1 MARQSQ
7 SGRASGVSQGKASHP
22 SADERAAK
30 GKALR
35 EMVPRTSHSEWKPYK
50 GRRDPVELT
59 LASDDG
65 RIEDLVPIRHG
76 RMSASP
82 FAFFRGSAALMA
94 ADLARTPTSGIRVQA
109 CGDAHLMN
117 FGGFATPERN
127 VIFDINDF
135 DETLPAPF
143 EWDLKRLAASAVIA
157 AQYLTLRSSDT
168 ARVAAGVAREYRKSM
183 RTYATMRA
191 RDVWYERIDLQRYQD
206 RGGDPKRVASVRA
219 ASAKLIKEAKRR
231 AAPEHQLPKL
241 VARKG
246 ARLTIKDA
254 PPLIYHPTAEIAPGM
269 KFGYAETIAA
279 YREALPANV
288 RILFD
293 RFQFR
298 DLATK
303 IVGVGSVGTQCYV
316 ALLMAAEN
324 DPLFLQIKEARRSVL
339 EPYAGNSVHSNQGQR
354 VVEGQRLMQSASDVF
369 LGWARGTNKR
379 DFYLRQLMDMK
390 VSATLDEMDA
400 KMLHQYSRMCAHA
413 LALAHARAG
422 DAAMIAG
429 YLGSGP
435 VFDDAIGEF
444 AFEYAGQNAADYRS
458 FITAIREGRVKARI
472 DSQVRSG
479 QRISPTGPRS

>member
-1 MARQSQ
+1 MVRNTQPE
-7 SGRASGVSQGKASHP
+7 RASKAPQDKASHP

-30 GKALR
+30 GKKLR
-35 EMVPRTSHSEWKPYK
+35 EMVPRASQAEWKPYK
-50 GRRDPVELT
+50 GRRDPVEVT
-59 LASDDG
+59 LASDQG
-65 RIEDLVPIRHG
+65 RMGNLVPIRHG

-82 FAFFRGSAALMA
+82 FAFYRGSAALMA
-94 ADLARTPTSGIRVQA
+94 ADLATTPTSGIRVQA

-143 EWDLKRLAASAVIA
+143 EWDLKRLAVSAVIA
-157 AQYLTLRSSDT
+157 AQHLTLPSSDA
-168 ARVAAGVAREYRKSM
+168 ARVAKGVAREYRESM

-191 RDVWYERIDLQRYQD
+191 RDVWYDRIDLQRYED

-219 ASAKLIKEAKRR
+219 ASARLIKEAKRR
-231 AAPEHQLPKL
+231 TAPEHQLPKL
-241 VARKG
+241 VSRDG

-254 PPLIYHPTAEIAPGM
+254 PPLIYHPTAEITPGM

-279 YREALPANV
+279 YREALPAHV
-288 RILFD
+288 QILFD

-298 DLATK
+298 DLAIK
-303 IVGVGSVGTQCYV
+303 VVGVGSVGTQCYV
-316 ALLMAAEN
+316 GLFMAADN

-339 EPYAGNSVHSNQGQR
+339 EPYAGKSVHPNQGQR

-369 LGWARGTNKR
+369 LGWARGKNKR

-390 VSATLDEMDA
+390 VSATLEEMDA
-400 KMLHQYSRMCAHA
+400 KMLHQYSRMCGHA
-413 LALAHARAG
+413 LALAHARSG

-435 VFDDAIGEF
+435 AFDDAISEF
-444 AFEYAGQNAADYRS
+444 AFEYASQNAADYRS
-458 FITAIREGRVKARI
+458 FIKAIRAGRVAAQI
-472 DSQVRSG
+472 DS
-479 QRISPTGPRS
+479 